1 LAQQRHQLNL
11 SNTHMKKISRIF
23 TGLLLMLCM
32 ANTHAQSVGEK
43 MAATVMT
50 IWKDSLYSAPGRPA
64 KWTYDQGVILKG
76 IEGLWY
82 RTGDAKYFNYMQK
95 CMDFFVNDKGE
106 IRTYKATDYNID
118 NVLCGRVLLS
128 LYNVTG
134 KEKYFKAATT
144 LREQLNTQP
153 RTNEG
158 GFWHK
163 KIYPY
168 QMWLDGLY
176 MGEPFY
182 AEYSAT
188 FNEPGNFDD
197 IGNQFI
203 WMENHA
209 RDKKT
214 GLLYHGWDESRQQKW
229 ADPKTGLSP
238 HFWARAMAWYGMAL
252 VDALEY
258 FPAEN
263 KKRDSLVA
271 ILKRFADAISKV
283 QDPKTGLWYDII
295 NMPTGKGNYFEASA
309 SSMFVCAI
317 AKGVRLG
324 VLPASYLNIAKKGY
338 AGILNEF
345 IETDAGGQTNLKG
358 TVSVSGLGGTPY
370 RNGTYE
376 YYMSEKVIT
385 NDPKGVGAFLQASN
399 EMELQSTLNTA
410 KGKSVLLDDYFNS
423 EKKKDIVGILKPYHY
438 KWYEMYNN
446 GFSFLGHV
454 FNSYGVETKT
464 LSAAPTA
471 KNLKGSD
478 IYLIV
483 DADNTTD
490 NPTPNYMQAKDAD
503 EIYNWVKAG
512 GVLVLLHN
520 DKGNAEFENFNKLG
534 DKFGIHFNED
544 SYNRVTGTNFDE
556 GKVLIPAGNAILPN
570 EKKIYQK
577 EICSFTLK
585 APAVAM
591 LKKDDL
597 VIFAVAKIGKG
608 TVFATGDPWLYN
620 EYTDGRKLPLEYEN
634 FKAANDLVKWIIK
647 QIPSNSV
654 NGKK

>member
-1 LAQQRHQLNL
+1 
-11 SNTHMKKISRIF
+11 MKKTSRIVA
-23 TGLLLMLCM
+23 GLLLMLCM
-32 ANTHAQSVGEK
+32 ANTNAQTVGEK

-106 IRTYKATDYNID
+106 IRTYKASDYNID

-144 LREQLNTQP
+144 LREQLKTQP

-271 ILKRFADAISKV
+271 ILKRFADAIDKV

-295 NMPTGKGNYFEASA
+295 NMPNGKGNYFEASA

-324 VLPASYLNIAKKGY
+324 LLPASYLNIAKKGY
-338 AGILNEF
+338 AGILKEF
-345 IETDAGGQTNLKG
+345 IETDASGQTNLKG

-370 RNGTYE
+370 RDGTYE
-376 YYMSEKVIT
+376 YYMSEKVII

-423 EKKKDIVGILKPYHY
+423 EKKKDVVGILRPYHY

-464 LSAAPTA
+464 LSAAPTT

-483 DADNTTD
+483 DADNVTD

-647 QIPSNSV
+647 QMPGNSV

>member
-1 LAQQRHQLNL
+1 
-11 SNTHMKKISRIF
+11 MKKTSRIVA
-23 TGLLLMLCM
+23 GLLLMLCM
-32 ANTHAQSVGEK
+32 ANTNAQTVGEK

-106 IRTYKATDYNID
+106 IRTYKASDYNID

-144 LREQLNTQP
+144 LREQLKTQP

-271 ILKRFADAISKV
+271 ILKRFADAIDKV

-295 NMPTGKGNYFEASA
+295 NMPNGKGNYFEASA

-324 VLPASYLNIAKKGY
+324 LLPASYLNIAKKGY
-338 AGILNEF
+338 AGILKEF
-345 IETDAGGQTNLKG
+345 IETDASGQTNLKG

-370 RNGTYE
+370 RDGTYE

-423 EKKKDIVGILKPYHY
+423 EKKKDVVGILRPYHY

-464 LSAAPTA
+464 LSAAPTT

-483 DADNTTD
+483 DADNVTD

-647 QIPSNSV
+647 QMPGNSV

>member
-1 LAQQRHQLNL
+1 
-11 SNTHMKKISRIF
+11 
-23 TGLLLMLCM
+23 M
-32 ANTHAQSVGEK
+32 AN
-43 MAATVMT
+43 TVMT
-50 IWKDSLYSAPGRPA
+50 IWKDSLSSEGRPA

-82 RTGDAKYFNYMQK
+82 KTGDAKYFNYMQK
-95 CMDFFVNDKGE
+95 CMDLFVSDKGE
-106 IRTYKATDYNID
+106 IRTYKQSDYNLD
-118 NVLCGRVLLS
+118 NVLCGRILLT

-134 KEKYFKAATT
+134 KEKYYKGAVL
-144 LREQLNTQP
+144 LREQLKTQP

-176 MGEPFY
+176 MAEPFY
-182 AEYSAT
+182 AEFAAT
-188 FNEPGNFDD
+188 YNEPAAFDD
-197 IGNQFI
+197 ITNQFS
-203 WMENHA
+203 WMEKHA
-209 RDKKT
+209 RDPKT
-214 GLLYHGWDESRQQKW
+214 GLLYHGWDESKQQKW
-229 ADPKTGLSP
+229 ANKETGLSP

-252 VDALEY
+252 VDAMEN
-258 FPAEN
+258 FPAD
-263 KKRDSLVA
+263 KRRDSLQA
-271 ILKRFADAISKV
+271 ILKRFADAVKKV
-283 QDPKTGLWYDII
+283 QDHATGLWYDII
-295 NMPTGKGNYFEASA
+295 NMPTGKGNYLEASA

-317 AKGVRLG
+317 AKAVRLG
-324 VLPASYLNIAKKGY
+324 FLPATYLTISKKGY
-338 AGILNEF
+338 DGILKNF
-345 IETDAGGQTNLKG
+345 IETDANGQTNLKG
-358 TVSVSGLGGTPY
+358 TVSVSGLGGNPY
-370 RNGTYE
+370 RDGSYE
-376 YYMSEKVIT
+376 YYMSEKVIV
-385 NDPKGVGAFLQASN
+385 NDPKGVGAFLQAAN
-399 EMELQSTLNTA
+399 EMDLLPTLNTA
-410 KGKSVLLDDYFNS
+410 KGKTVMLDDYFNS
-423 EKKKDIVGILKPYHY
+423 EKKKDIIGVLKPYHY

-454 FNSYGVETKT
+454 FNKYGVATKT
-464 LSAAPTA
+464 LNEAPTA

-483 DADNTTD
+483 DADNVAD
-490 NPTPNYMQAKDAD
+490 NPTPNYVQQKDAD

-520 DKGNAEFENFNKLG
+520 DKGNAEFEHFNTLG

-544 SYNRVTGTNFDE
+544 SYNRVTGTNFED
-556 GKVLIPAGNAILPN
+556 GKVLIPAGNKILPN

-585 APAVAM
+585 SPAVAM

-597 VIFAVAKIGKG
+597 VIFAVAKVGKG

-634 FKAANDLVKWIIK
+634 FKAANDLVSWIIK
-647 QIPSNSV
+647 QIPPKT
-654 NGKK
+654 GK

>member
-1 LAQQRHQLNL
+1 
-11 SNTHMKKISRIF
+11 MKKAKRIGWAI
-23 TGLLLMLCM
+23 TLAAGCILQ
-32 ANTHAQSVGEK
+32 AQSQSVSEK
-43 MAATVMT
+43 MAETVMT
-50 IWKDSLYSAPGRPA
+50 IWKDSLYSPGKPA
-64 KWTYDQGVILKG
+64 RWTYDQGVILKG

-82 RTGDAKYFNYMQK
+82 RTGDPKYFNYMQK
-95 CMDFFVNDKGE
+95 SMDFFVNDKGE
-106 IRTYKATDYNID
+106 IRTYKLSDYNID
-118 NVLCGRVLLS
+118 NVLCGRILIS

-144 LREQLNTQP
+144 LREQLKTQP

-197 IGNQFI
+197 IANQFI
-203 WMENHA
+203 WMEKHA
-209 RDKKT
+209 RDPKT
-214 GLLYHGWDESRQQKW
+214 GLLYHGWDESKQQKW
-229 ADPKTGLSP
+229 ANPQTGLSP

-252 VDALEY
+252 ADVLEF
-258 FPAEN
+258 FPAGHP
-263 KKRDSLVA
+263 KRDTLVN
-271 ILKRFADAISKV
+271 IFKRFCNAIQKV

-295 NMPTGKGNYFEASA
+295 NLPNGKGNYLESSA
-309 SSMFVCAI
+309 SSMFVCAV
-317 AKGVRLG
+317 AKGVRIG
-324 VLPASYLNIAKKGY
+324 VLPASYLPIAKKGY
-338 AGILNEF
+338 EGILKQF
-345 IETDAGGQTNLKG
+345 IETDPATGLTGLKG
-358 TVSVSGLGGTPY
+358 TVTVSGLGGNPY
-370 RNGTYE
+370 RDGSYE

-399 EMELQSTLNTA
+399 EMELQATNHTG
-410 KGKSVLLDDYFNS
+410 KGKTVLLDDYFNS
-423 EKKKDIVGILKPYHY
+423 EKKKDIVGVVRPFHY
-438 KWYEMYNN
+438 KWNEQHNN

-454 FNSYGVETKT
+454 FNRYGVRTET
-464 LSAAPTA
+464 LSEAPTA
-471 KNLKGSD
+471 KSLKGSD
-478 IYLIV
+478 IYFIV
-483 DADNTTD
+483 DADNATD
-490 NPTPNYMQAKDAD
+490 NPTPNYMQPQHAEA
-503 EIYNWVKAG
+503 IYNWVKAG
-512 GVLVLLHN
+512 GVLVIFHN
-520 DKGNAEFENFNKLG
+520 DKGNADFEHINTLG

-544 SYNRVTGTNFDE
+544 SYNRVTGTQFE
-556 GKVLIPAGNAILPN
+556 IGQVTIPPGHAVLPN

-577 EICSFTLK
+577 EICSITLK
-585 APAVAM
+585 APAVAA

-597 VIFAVAKIGKG
+597 VIFAVAKVGKG

-647 QIPSNSV
+647 QTQ
-654 NGKK
+654 GKGENRKP

>member
-1 LAQQRHQLNL
+1 MYMRKNKIVVVLLFVIAAGITTVRSQSLA
-11 SNTHMKKISRIF
+11 
-23 TGLLLMLCM
+23 
-32 ANTHAQSVGEK
+32 EK
-43 MAATVMT
+43 MAATVMA

-82 RTGDAKYFNYMQK
+82 KTGDPKYFNYMQK
-95 CMDFFVNDKGE
+95 CMDFFVNDKAE
-106 IRTYKATDYNID
+106 IRTYKQSDYNLD
-118 NVLCGRVLLS
+118 NVLCGRILLT

-134 KEKYFKAATT
+134 KEKYYKAATT
-144 LREQLNTQP
+144 LREQLKTQP
-153 RTNEG
+153 RTNQG

-176 MGEPFY
+176 MAEPFY
-182 AEYSAT
+182 AEYAAT
-188 FNEPGNFDD
+188 FNEPADFDD
-197 IGNQFI
+197 IANQFV
-203 WMENHA
+203 WMEKNA
-209 RDKKT
+209 RDAKT
-214 GLLYHGWDESRQQKW
+214 GLLYHGWDESKQQKW
-229 ADPKTGLSP
+229 ANPQTGLSP

-252 VDALEY
+252 VDVLEN
-258 FPAEN
+258 FPSEN
-263 KKRDSLVA
+263 PRKKELVA
-271 ILKRFADAISKV
+271 VLTRFADAVKKV
-283 QDPKTGLWYDII
+283 QDPATGLWYDII
-295 NMPTGKGNYFEASA
+295 NLPTAKGNYLEASA

-317 AKGVRLG
+317 AKAVRLG
-324 VLPASYLNIAKKGY
+324 FLPDSYLSISKKGY
-338 AGILNEF
+338 EGITKKF
-345 IETDAGGQTNLKG
+345 IETDANGQANLNG

-370 RNGTYE
+370 RDGSYE
-376 YYMSEKVIT
+376 YYMSEKVIV
-385 NDPKGVGAFLQASN
+385 NDPKGVGAFLQAAN
-399 EMELQSTLNTA
+399 EMELVPTLGA
-410 KGKSVLLDDYFNS
+410 GKGKTVMLDDYFNS
-423 EKKKDIVGILKPYHY
+423 EKKKDITGTLKPYHY

-454 FNSYGVETKT
+454 FNKYGVATET
-464 LSAAPTA
+464 LSDAPTP

-483 DADNTTD
+483 DADNIAD
-490 NPTPNYMQAKDAD
+490 NPTPNYVTAKDAD
-503 EIYNWVKAG
+503 EVYNWVKAG

-520 DKGNAEFENFNKLG
+520 DKGNAEFKHFNILG

-544 SYNRVTGTNFDE
+544 SYNRVTGTQFEMGGID
-556 GKVLIPAGNAILPN
+556 IPAGNPILPN

-585 APAVAM
+585 APAKAM

-597 VIFAVAKIGKG
+597 VIFAVSKIGKG

-634 FKAANDLVKWIIK
+634 FKAANELVSWLIK
-647 QIPSNSV
+647 QIPSKTITP
-654 NGKK
+654 KK

>member
-1 LAQQRHQLNL
+1 
-11 SNTHMKKISRIF
+11 MKKTSRIVA
-23 TGLLLMLCM
+23 GLLLMLCM
-32 ANTHAQSVGEK
+32 ANTNAQTVGEK

-106 IRTYKATDYNID
+106 IRTYKASDYNID

-144 LREQLNTQP
+144 LREQLKTQP

-271 ILKRFADAISKV
+271 ILKRFADAIDKV

-295 NMPTGKGNYFEASA
+295 NMPNGKGNYFEASA

-324 VLPASYLNIAKKGY
+324 LLPATYLNIAKKGY
-338 AGILNEF
+338 AGILKEF
-345 IETDAGGQTNLKG
+345 IETDASGQTNLKG

-370 RNGTYE
+370 RDGTYE
-376 YYMSEKVIT
+376 YYMSEKVII

-423 EKKKDIVGILKPYHY
+423 EKKKDVVGILRPYHY

-464 LSAAPTA
+464 LSAAPTT

-483 DADNTTD
+483 DADNVTD

-647 QIPSNSV
+647 QMPGNSV

>member
-1 LAQQRHQLNL
+1 
-11 SNTHMKKISRIF
+11 
-23 TGLLLMLCM
+23 
-32 ANTHAQSVGEK
+32 
-43 MAATVMT
+43 
-50 IWKDSLYSAPGRPA
+50 
-64 KWTYDQGVILKG
+64 
-76 IEGLWY
+76 
-82 RTGDAKYFNYMQK
+82 
-95 CMDFFVNDKGE
+95 
-106 IRTYKATDYNID
+106 
-118 NVLCGRVLLS
+118 
-128 LYNVTG
+128 
-134 KEKYFKAATT
+134 
-144 LREQLNTQP
+144 
-153 RTNEG
+153 
-158 GFWHK
+158 
-163 KIYPY
+163 
-168 QMWLDGLY
+168 
-176 MGEPFY
+176 
-182 AEYSAT
+182 
-188 FNEPGNFDD
+188 
-197 IGNQFI
+197 
-203 WMENHA
+203 
-209 RDKKT
+209 
-214 GLLYHGWDESRQQKW
+214 
-229 ADPKTGLSP
+229 
-238 HFWARAMAWYGMAL
+238 MAWYGMAL

-271 ILKRFADAISKV
+271 ILKRFADAIDKV

-295 NMPTGKGNYFEASA
+295 NMPNGKGNYFEASA

-324 VLPASYLNIAKKGY
+324 LLPATYLNIAKKGY
-338 AGILNEF
+338 AGILKEF
-345 IETDAGGQTNLKG
+345 IETDASGQTNLKG

-370 RNGTYE
+370 RDGTYE

-423 EKKKDIVGILKPYHY
+423 EKKKDVVGILRPYHY

-464 LSAAPTA
+464 LSAAPTT

-483 DADNTTD
+483 DADNVTD

-634 FKAANDLVKWIIK
+634 FKAANDLVKWIIR
-647 QIPSNSV
+647 QMPGNSV

>member
-1 LAQQRHQLNL
+1 MRKNIRLL
-11 SNTHMKKISRIF
+11 IV
-23 TGLLLMLCM
+23 LLLLLSV
-32 ANTHAQSVGEK
+32 ANKINAQSWSEK

-50 IWKDSLYSAPGRPA
+50 IWKDSLFTDPAKPA

-82 RTGDAKYFNYMQK
+82 STGDAKYFNYMQQ

-106 IRTYKATDYNID
+106 IRTYKQSDYNLD
-118 NVLCGRVLLS
+118 NVLCGRILLT
-128 LYNVTG
+128 LYNVTS
-134 KEKYFKAATT
+134 KEKYYKAATT
-144 LREQLNTQP
+144 LRDQLKTQP

-176 MGEPFY
+176 MAEPFY
-182 AEYSAT
+182 AQYAAT
-188 FNEPGNFDD
+188 FHETAAFDD
-197 IGNQFI
+197 IAHQFI

-229 ADPKTGLSP
+229 ADPQTGLSP

-252 VDALEY
+252 VDVLENY
-258 FPAEN
+258 PAEN
-263 KKRDSLVA
+263 KYKDSLKL
-271 ILKRFADAISKV
+271 ILRRFADAIQKV

-295 NMPTGKGNYFEASA
+295 DKPNGKGNYLEASA
-309 SSMFVCAI
+309 SSMFVCAV
-317 AKGVRLG
+317 AKAVRLG
-324 VLPASYLNIAKKGY
+324 VLPGDYIGIAKKGY
-338 AGILNEF
+338 TGILSKF
-345 IETDAGGQTNLKG
+345 IETDAKGQTNLEG

-370 RNGTYE
+370 RDGSYE
-376 YYMSEKVIT
+376 YYMSEKVVA
-385 NDPKGVGAFLQASN
+385 NDPKGVGAFLQAAN
-399 EMELQSTLNTA
+399 EMELLPTLSTG
-410 KGKSVLLDDYFNS
+410 KGKTILLDDYFNG
-423 EKKKDIVGILKPYHY
+423 ERKKDITGTVVPFHY
-438 KWYEMYNN
+438 KWNEWYNA
-446 GFSFLGHV
+446 GFSLLGSV
-454 FNSYGVETKT
+454 FRSYGVQTQT

-471 KNLKGSD
+471 TNLSKAD

-483 DADNTTD
+483 DPDNIAD
-490 NPTPNYMQAKDAD
+490 NPTPNYMQPKDAD

-520 DKGNAEFENFNKLG
+520 DKGNTEFEHFNTLS

-544 SYNRVTGTNFDE
+544 SYNRVLNNEYETGKID
-556 GKVLIPAGNAILPN
+556 IPAGNAILPH
-570 EKKIYQK
+570 EHKIYQK

-585 APAVAM
+585 SPATAV

-597 VIFAVAKIGKG
+597 IIFAVSKIGKG

-620 EYTDGRKLPLEYEN
+620 EYLDGRKIPMEYEN
-634 FKAANDLVKWIIK
+634 FKAAKDLAAWLIK
-647 QIPSNSV
+647 QIPAKS
-654 NGKK
+654 GAIKK

>member
-1 LAQQRHQLNL
+1 
-11 SNTHMKKISRIF
+11 MKKTSRIVA
-23 TGLLLMLCM
+23 GLLLMLCM
-32 ANTHAQSVGEK
+32 ANTNAQTVGEK

-106 IRTYKATDYNID
+106 IRTYKASDYNID

-144 LREQLNTQP
+144 LREQLKTQP

-271 ILKRFADAISKV
+271 ILKRFADAIDKV

-295 NMPTGKGNYFEASA
+295 NMPNGKGNYFEASA

-324 VLPASYLNIAKKGY
+324 LLPATYLNIAKKGY
-338 AGILNEF
+338 AGILKEF
-345 IETDAGGQTNLKG
+345 IETDASGQTNLKG

-370 RNGTYE
+370 RDGTYE

-423 EKKKDIVGILKPYHY
+423 EKKKDVVGILRPYHY

-464 LSAAPTA
+464 LSAAPTT

-483 DADNTTD
+483 DADNVTD

-634 FKAANDLVKWIIK
+634 FKAANDLVKWIIR
-647 QIPSNSV
+647 QMPGNSV